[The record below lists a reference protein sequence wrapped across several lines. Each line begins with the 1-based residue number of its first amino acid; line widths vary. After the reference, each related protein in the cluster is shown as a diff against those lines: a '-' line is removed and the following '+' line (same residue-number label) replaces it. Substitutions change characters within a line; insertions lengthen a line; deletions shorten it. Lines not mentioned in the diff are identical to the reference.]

1 MFILLRVEF
10 NQKSRSAIFCVDCL
24 PKNKTM
30 NHRFC
35 IFFIAVMIFAVS
47 VQKMNAQEKK
57 LLMNGN
63 ILTEVKNIQKR
74 FSDSVRRYDYK
85 KDEVLYS
92 QKYRLFYGEKL
103 NSLKNLYQK
112 IYDKEVMIGKI
123 DSNISF
129 KTVSGIQTENNVPPA
144 VGSTPPEQVKN
155 APVDI
160 SEVENFQPLAELKK
174 RLTSDFP
181 VYLIED
187 LDGGTYRCNLSF
199 IIDIDGKFKNVKYK
213 GASDTEFGIIS
224 ALFLYAVGGLEKPLI
239 YNKKPIAQNF
249 AQPIVLRFE

>member
-1 MFILLRVEF
+1 MFILLRIEF
-10 NQKSRSAIFCVDCL
+10 NQKRRFAIYYVDCL

-30 NHRFC
+30 NHRFLL
-35 IFFIAVMIFAVS
+35 FFIVLMISSVS

-57 LLMNGN
+57 PLMNGN

-123 DSNISF
+123 DPNVSF
-129 KTVSGIQTENNVPPA
+129 KTASGVQAENNVPQT
-144 VGSTPPEQVKN
+144 GITPPEQVKN
-155 APVDI
+155 NSIDI
-160 SEVENFQPLAELKK
+160 AEVENFQQLGELKK
-174 RLTSDFP
+174 RLTADFP
-181 VYLIED
+181 VRLIED
-187 LDGGTYRCNLSF
+187 LDGGTYRCNLNF
-199 IIDIDGKFKNVKYK
+199 VIDIDGKFKNVKYK

-224 ALFLYAVGGLEKPLI
+224 ALFLYAIGGLEKPLL
-239 YNKKPIAQNF
+239 YNQKPIVQNF